1 MRKRYLVVYVLFL
14 TAAMFTGCNN
24 SGKEKLP
31 SDIVNNP
38 NSAEGRKKDQQ
49 PKISFEKSSHDFGQV
64 IQGEVVS
71 YHFKFKNT
79 GTGNLVIADVSTS
92 CGCTVTDF
100 PEGVIKPGE
109 ERSLEVTFDSDRRR
123 GFQNKTVTV
132 LTNAQ
137 PAETTLKIK
146 AKVVTP

>member
-1 MRKRYLVVYVLFL
+1 MRKRYLIVLVLFL
-14 TAAMFTGCNN
+14 AAGLFTGCNN

-31 SDIVNNP
+31 SDIVSNP
-38 NSAEGRKKDQQ
+38 NSAKGQKEDKQ
-49 PKISFEKSSHDFGQV
+49 PKITFKKSSHDFGQV

-71 YHFKFKNT
+71 YHFKFENT
-79 GTGNLVIADVSTS
+79 GTGDLVIADVSSS

-109 ERSLEVTFDSDRRR
+109 TRSLEVTFDSDRRR